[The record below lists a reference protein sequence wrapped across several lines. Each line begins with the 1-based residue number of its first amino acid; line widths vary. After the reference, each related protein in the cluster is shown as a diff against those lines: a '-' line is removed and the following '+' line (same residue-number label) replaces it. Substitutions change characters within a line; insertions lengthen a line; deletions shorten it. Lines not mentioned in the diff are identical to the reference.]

1 MTVITAV
8 KLPVAG
14 LRRQAA
20 GWDVS
25 SHPNKHLCGCVL
37 PSAQAM
43 TAAQTWAA
51 ALSGGCRNSRNP
63 PRRAHVFRRKYHCPF
78 GVVSKCALRDSA
90 YGAAIVSVAPRQP
103 PGQMILKLRQSYRR
117 NLRQNLFE
125 NRSLLN
131 KSAGSRVS
139 FLFPV
144 AHLCFLQLVLCLQE
158 LLFGFSHGLHR
169 QILPS

>member
-43 TAAQTWAA
+43 TAAQTWAV

-63 PRRAHVFRRKYHCPF
+63 PRRAHEPRSGYHCPF
-78 GVVSKCALRDSA
+78 GVVSKCALREKKEEGPRFPGDLPMDSN
-90 YGAAIVSVAPRQP
+90 VFQ
-103 PGQMILKLRQSYRR
+103 
-117 NLRQNLFE
+117 
-125 NRSLLN
+125 LL
-131 KSAGSRVS
+131 
-139 FLFPV
+139 
-144 AHLCFLQLVLCLQE
+144 
-158 LLFGFSHGLHR
+158 R
-169 QILPS
+169 QILFQLR